1 MAWRERQA
9 GPRQGLTAP
18 HAESDTLAAC
28 SLAGIALRNTLSA
41 LALSAALWPVA
52 SVFAAD
58 DAATPRPAYDCMIEA
73 RQSVDV
79 RSPVEGVIET
89 LYVQRG
95 ELVKMGMLVA
105 TLSSGP
111 EKAALD
117 VARSR
122 AGMQGEIKSAEARVE
137 LTRKK
142 WERAEELQKKNF
154 VSENARDEA
163 QAEYR
168 LATEQLRAARE
179 NKRLAELDVARAKEV
194 LAQRSIRSPVNGVVV
209 DVMLRPG
216 ELMSSNQ
223 KNPIMKIVE
232 VDPLNVELVLPVSQ
246 FGRVKVGQVAEVL
259 PEEPVGGRHRAH
271 VEIVDAMLDA
281 ASGTFGVR
289 LRLPNPGNRIPAGVK
304 CRAQF

>member
-1 MAWRERQA
+1 M
-9 GPRQGLTAP
+9 L
-18 HAESDTLAAC
+18 C
-28 SLAGIALRNTLSA
+28 LRFA
-41 LALSAALWPVA
+41 LACIATLLPAAPVLADNGSAEGRVE
-52 SVFAAD
+52 F
-58 DAATPRPAYDCMIEA
+58 DCLIEA
-73 RQSVDV
+73 RQSIEV
-79 RSPVEGVIET
+79 RSSVEGVIET
-89 LYVQRG
+89 VHVQRG
-95 ELVKMGMLVA
+95 ELVKKGTLVA

-117 VARSR
+117 LARSR
-122 AGMQGEIKSAEARVE
+122 ASMQGEIKSAEARVE

-142 WERAEELQKKNF
+142 WERAEELLKKNF

-179 NKRLAELDVARAKEV
+179 NRRLAELDVARAKEV
-194 LAQRSIRSPVNGVVV
+194 LAQRSIKSPVNGVVV
-209 DVMLRPG
+209 DVLLRPG

-232 VDPLNVELVLPVSQ
+232 VDPLNVELILPVSQ
-246 FGRVKVGQVAEVL
+246 FGKVKLGQVAEVL
-259 PEEPVGGRHRAH
+259 PEEPVGGRHRAR
-271 VEIVDAMLDA
+271 VEIVDPVVDA

-304 CRAQF
+304 CKVHF